1 MFKELVRDYR
11 MRTALTVMGIFLFAL
26 LLRLPYLSYPVNT
39 VWDEVMY
46 KTFILNTVHGAP
58 FFVQH
63 PPLPLLV
70 FAGIVAPGNPSL
82 TLATRADKKDISVS
96 FGDFPYQKI
105 RLFNAILGSF
115 FPVIIFFI
123 GLTLG
128 YSRKEALVPALLV
141 VIDGMF
147 IQYSRLVLPDMMLWV
162 TGFFGIF
169 LLLLGLRCQKGFW
182 KWVMCLLAGI
192 FFGLSV
198 SVKWTALGFLLA
210 AGYVLLS
217 KKALRFFVPMA
228 LSVFAAYAL
237 VFIAFIFTI
246 HSGPIEAERSYY
258 PRLEYIQKLSFP
270 EDKTLSNIAHFFID
284 YHRAAFGINREPFY
298 MERVVYTGSPYHW
311 LLALAPFGFWGDD
324 AGAKIVASGNLT
336 SWRLAFLAVLVM
348 IFVVLRGMFRRPEKL
363 QEHESFLLAGYFLN
377 YIPFLFIMF
386 SRPMYLYHYGVS
398 VIFAFLLIPAF
409 FARAKARFSQD
420 SMFWKVSYF
429 IAAMI
434 VGTALLSS
442 PFTYGF

>member
-1 MFKELVRDYR
+1 MFKDLVRDYR

-39 VWDEVMY
+39 VWDEIIY
-46 KTFILNTVHGAP
+46 KTFTLNTVHRIP
-58 FFVQH
+58 FFEQH
-63 PPLPLLV
+63 PPLPLLIFRAISV
-70 FAGIVAPGNPSL
+70 PDNPSL
-82 TLATRADKKDISVS
+82 VIIAPSVYKGTFS
-96 FGDFPYQKI
+96 VPFGDFPYQKI

-162 TGFFGIF
+162 TGFLGIL
-169 LLLLGLRCQKGFW
+169 LLLLGLRCQQGFW
-182 KWVMCLLAGI
+182 KWVLCLLAGI
-192 FFGLSV
+192 FFGLST

-210 AGYVLLS
+210 AGYALLS
-217 KKALRFFVPMA
+217 KKTLRFLIPMA
-228 LSVFAAYAL
+228 LSAFAAYAL
-237 VFIAFIFTI
+237 VFIAFIFII
-246 HSGPIEAERSYY
+246 HSGSIEAERNYY
-258 PRLEYIQKLSFP
+258 PKSESIQKLSFP
-270 EDKTLSNIAHFFID
+270 EDKTFLNITRFFIE
-284 YHRAAFGINREPFY
+284 YSHVMFTANRDTQPS
-298 MERVVYTGSPYHW
+298 TNSLPSPYHW
-311 LLALAPFGFWGDD
+311 PLALASFGFWGDD
-324 AGAKIVASGNLT
+324 AGAKMVAFGNPT
-336 SWRLAFLAVLVM
+336 SWRLAFLAILVM
-348 IFVVLRGMFRRPEKL
+348 ILVVLRGMSGRHEKL